1 MEQILLEEGIS
12 KHMKKKK
19 KVQPTWINEGEIVSD
34 EPESFCA
41 ERTKKEALDL
51 DISKVSYSVSHKI
64 FMDKKMKYGLD
75 K

>member
-19 KVQPTWINEGEIVSD
+19 VQSTWIYEGEITSD
-34 EPESFCA
+34 ESEST
-41 ERTKKEALDL
+41 ERTGKEVLGLDF
-51 DISKVSYSVSHKI
+51 SKVSDSVSHKI
-64 FMDKKMKYGLD
+64 FTDKKMKYGLD